1 MQDCLESDELVLNRL
16 KQILSIPI
24 YVLMLL
30 MASSLQA
37 AVVDDLYTVELAV
50 ADQTTSQRL
59 EVFKLAFH
67 KVIVKVSGSTK
78 VLEHPGMTR
87 PLKSSSRYVHQF
99 RYITR
104 KDETE
109 DSFDGGQLFLRVT
122 FNQDVIESLLRSNDI
137 PVWGK
142 ERPSTLLLVS
152 YQLNK
157 NTSVVS
163 GDTTPA
169 IVEELDALAQQQG
182 LPVLFPLLDLEDR
195 IQFGVQDIIESNEEN
210 LVMASA
216 RYSPDAVLVGQV
228 SGRAGKGWQGIW
240 QLSFSGQL
248 YNWTFKTSSRQELMS
263 QAIAQLAQ
271 TLASEYA
278 LASVASLDEDVLFTV
293 EQVSELTGHIKVQS
307 YLQSLD
313 AVESVRLVLISQGSV
328 TYRLKLRNSTE
339 DLSRLIELS
348 YVLEQLDLPQINAA
362 TDDQTILMHYRFI
375 R

>member
-1 MQDCLESDELVLNRL
+1 LNRL
-16 KQILSIPI
+16 KQILSTPI
-24 YVLMLL
+24 YALL
-30 MASSLQA
+30 LFVSSSLQA

-59 EVFKLAFH
+59 EIFKLAFRN
-67 KVIVKVSGSTK
+67 VIVKVSGSAA
-78 VLEHPGMTR
+78 VLKYPGMSR

-109 DSFDGGQLFLRVT
+109 DSFDGGQLFLRVS
-122 FNQDVIESLLRSNDI
+122 FNQEVIENLLRSNDI

-163 GDTTPA
+163 GDTTPV

-240 QLSFSGQL
+240 QLNFSGQL

-263 QAIAQLAQ
+263 QAIARLAQ

-278 LASVASLDEDVLFTV
+278 LASGTSLEEDV
-293 EQVSELTGHIKVQS
+293 
-307 YLQSLD
+307 
-313 AVESVRLVLISQGSV
+313 
-328 TYRLKLRNSTE
+328 
-339 DLSRLIELS
+339 
-348 YVLEQLDLPQINAA
+348 
-362 TDDQTILMHYRFI
+362 
-375 R
+375 

>member
-1 MQDCLESDELVLNRL
+1 MPV
-16 KQILSIPI
+16 
-24 YVLMLL
+24 YVLFLFMG
-30 MASSLQA
+30 SSLQA
-37 AVVDDLYTVELAV
+37 AVVDDLYSIELAV

-59 EVFKLAFH
+59 DIFKQAFRD
-67 KVIVKVSGSTK
+67 VIVKVSGSSA
-78 VLEHPGMTR
+78 VLDHPGLSR

-104 KDETE
+104 KDESE
-109 DSFDGGQLFLRVT
+109 DSFDGGQLYLRVS
-122 FNQDVIESLLRSNDI
+122 FNQEVIENLLRSNDI

-142 ERPSTLLLVS
+142 ERPGTLLLIS

-163 GDTTPA
+163 SDTTPA
-169 IVEELDALAQQQG
+169 IVEELDALAHLQG

-195 IQFGVQDIIESNEEN
+195 VQFGVQDIIESNEEN
-210 LVMASA
+210 LVMAAA

-248 YNWTFKTSSRQELMS
+248 YNWTFKTGSRQELMS
-263 QAIAQLAQ
+263 QAVSQLAQ

-278 LASVASLDEDVLFTV
+278 LESVASLDEDILFTV
-293 EQVSELTGHIKVQS
+293 DQVTELTDHIKVLS

-313 AVESVRLVLISQGSV
+313 AIESVRLVLIKQGSV
-328 TYRLKLRNSTE
+328 TYRLKLRNSTD
-339 DLSRLIELS
+339 DLSRLIALS
-348 YVLEQLDLPQINAA
+348 YVLEQLELPQINAA
-362 TDDQTILMHYRFI
+362 TDDQTILMNYRFI